1 MKKQFILFC
10 MALITAAPI
19 CLGQAS
25 PPKSD
30 KFPTKEAAV
39 TDSEKSAWEAYKNK
53 QADPFK
59 KYLASDYCG
68 FYAEGIKNVDKEVAD
83 MEKAELRDY
92 SLASMKVAFPGPN
105 VAVTTYKVTL
115 KSSSGG
121 QDTSGT
127 YNVASVWITKGGKWL
142 IIFHTEAK
150 SQ

>member
-1 MKKQFILFC
+1 MKKTFSFFLC
-10 MALITAAPI
+10 VLIATAPI
-19 CLGQAS
+19 CFGQAS
-25 PPKSD
+25 PSKSD

-53 QADPFK
+53 QADAFK

-68 FYAEGIKNVDKEVAD
+68 FYAEGIKNADKEVAD
-83 MEKAELRDY
+83 MEKYELRDY
-92 SLASMKVAFPGPN
+92 SFADMNITFPSPN

-121 QDTSGT
+121 QDKSST
-127 YNVASVWITKGGKWL
+127 YNVANVWITKGGKWL